1 MLKNYI
7 SLFILLFTLPAFAQV
22 TKITGK
28 VYDNDTKEP
37 LPFVSVVFKNSGV
50 GTTTDFDGNYS
61 IVTSS
66 PTDSLT
72 VAYVGYIKIAKAVAK
87 GKTQQIDFYL
97 AANTINLKE
106 VVIKPGE
113 NPAHRILRLVEKN
126 KPNNDNRK
134 LDSYEYEVYNKIEFD
149 INNIGKGLKKSRV
162 MKPFDFVFDNIDSTN
177 KTEKP
182 YLPFFISETISEM
195 YYRDKPKFKREVIK
209 ASKIAGMENKS
220 VSQVMGDMYQNI
232 NIYDNNIIVFGKSFA
247 SPISDNGIGYY
258 KYYLLDS
265 LMVDGNY
272 CYHIQFKPRR
282 KQELT
287 FAGNMWIS
295 DTTFAVK
302 RLEMSIADD
311 ANLNF
316 VNTLNVIQEYQYV
329 DSTWM
334 RSKEKL
340 VVDFALQKKTTGFYG
355 RKTTSYNNFKINK
368 PKSEEFYAKKADNI
382 VVADDADKKDDTFW
396 QTARHD
402 SLSKNETMIYK
413 MVDTIQTLKPYQN
426 YVSVIQMLASGYK
439 PWGYIEIGPVT
450 SIYSYNRVEEH
461 RFKFGGR
468 TSNKFSKWF
477 ELNGY
482 TAYGT
487 NDEKFKYSAGF
498 RWMLQKKP
506 TRQMLWFN
514 YKHDY
519 EVLGQGQNVI
529 RQDNILSSLFR
540 RNPLSNLTEIEQ
552 YKMYYDK
559 EWFKGFNSRVILQ
572 HKIITPLINP
582 YQFYAADSSLNNI
595 GNIKTSE
602 IGFYTRFAYDEK
614 FLEGEFDRTSLGTRN
629 PIFQFD
635 YVAGIKG
642 VFDSDYSYHKLKL
655 RMDDRLRIGP
665 IGYFDYT
672 IEGGKILGNIPYP
685 LMEVHAGNETYGYD
699 INAFNMMNFLEFVS
713 DEYVSASI
721 THHFDGFFLNH
732 LPLMRRL
739 KWREVA
745 SAKAIVGSANTS
757 NINNILFPKNLYTL
771 SYTKPY
777 AEAGIGIENIL
788 KIIRVDALWRLSYLD
803 NANKNDIAKFGVR
816 VSLQFSF

>member
-7 SLFILLFTLPAFAQV
+7 SLLLLLFTLPVFAQV

-50 GTTTDFDGNYS
+50 GTTTDFDGNYFIS
-61 IVTSS
+61 TSS
-66 PTDSLT
+66 PTDSLIA
-72 VAYVGYIKIAKAVAK
+72 AYVGYIKVSKLITK
-87 GKTQQIDFYL
+87 GKTQQIDFYIN
-97 AANTINLKE
+97 ANTINLKE

-134 LDSYEYEVYNKIEFD
+134 LDAFEYEVYNKIEFD

-177 KTEKP
+177 KNEKP
-182 YLPFFISETISEM
+182 YLPFFISETISEV

-247 SPISDNGIGYY
+247 SPISNNGIGYY

-340 VVDFALQKKTTGFYG
+340 VIDFALQKKTTGFYG

-368 PKSEEFYAKKADNI
+368 PKTETFYANKAENI
-382 VVADDADKKDDTFW
+382 IVEDDADKKDNAFW
-396 QTARHD
+396 ASARHD
-402 SLSKNETMIYK
+402 SLSQNETMIYK

-439 PWGYIEIGPVT
+439 PWGYFEIGPVT
-450 SIYSYNRVEEH
+450 SIYSYNRIEEH

-468 TSNKFSKWF
+468 TSNKFSKRI

-482 TAYGT
+482 SAYGT
-487 NDEKFKYSAGF
+487 NDNKFKYSAGF

-559 EWFKGFNSRVILQ
+559 EWFKGFNSRINLQ
-572 HKIITPLINP
+572 HKVITPLSN
-582 YQFYAADSSLNNI
+582 FYKHYNADSTSYSI
-595 GNIKTSE
+595 ANIKTSE
-602 IGFYTRFAYDEK
+602 IGFYTRFALDEK
-614 FLEGEFDRTSLGTRN
+614 FLEGEFDRVSLGTRS
-629 PIFQFD
+629 PVFQFE
-635 YVAGIKG
+635 YIAGIKG
-642 VFDSDYSYHKLKL
+642 ILKSNYNYHKFKL

-665 IGYFDYT
+665 MGYFDYT
-672 IEGGKILGNIPYP
+672 LEGGKIYGSIPYP
-685 LMEVHAGNETYGYD
+685 LMEVHSGNETYGYD

-713 DEYVSASI
+713 DEYVSGSI
-721 THHFDGFFLNH
+721 THHFEGFFLNH

-739 KWREVA
+739 KWREVV
-745 SAKAIVGSANTS
+745 SAKAIIGNANLS
-757 NINNILFPKNLYTL
+757 NRDNIVFPPNLYTL
-771 SYTKPY
+771 SFTKPY
-777 AEAGIGIENIL
+777 AEAGVGVENIL

-803 NANKNDIAKFGVR
+803 HANIAKFGIR
-816 VSLQFSF
+816 VSLQFTF